1 VNSTLVAAVLL
12 LAVGTYGFR
21 AVGPVLRSRVT
32 FPARGERLLGAASVV
47 VLTAL
52 MAVLALTQGHH
63 VAGYARPAGVVVGA
77 VLAWRKAPFLVCV
90 LAAAAVT
97 ALLRLGGIS

>member
-1 VNSTLVAAVLL
+1 MTSTLVAGGLL
-12 LAVGTYGFR
+12 LAAGTYGFR
-21 AVGPVLRSRVT
+21 AVGPALRSRVT
-32 FPARGERLLGAASVV
+32 FPARAERLLAAASVV

-52 MAVLALTQGHH
+52 MAVMALTQGHH
-63 VAGYARPAGVVVGA
+63 LAGYTRPVGVVVGA